1 SPRRRRHFMALMR
14 RKGGRASGEIPTSSM
29 ADIALLLLVFFLVP
43 TVFDEQRGLP
53 IVLPQHGE
61 QQALPQRNA
70 LHMTVLEDGTVE
82 VKRGE
87 SPTVQRVSAR
97 DVAGIWRLGFQ
108 QNPNLIAAVKTAPNA
123 PYRNM
128 VAVLDQ
134 LQTAGAERISLQ
146 ILE

>member
-1 SPRRRRHFMALMR
+1 MAVMKK
-14 RKGGRASGEIPTSSM
+14 RKRVGGEIPTSSM
-29 ADIALLLLVFFLVP
+29 ADIAFLLLVFFLVT
-43 TVFDEQRGLP
+43 TVFDEERGLP
-53 IVLPQHGE
+53 IVLPEQGE
-61 QQALPQRNA
+61 EQEVSQRNV
-70 LHMTVLEDGTVE
+70 LHLTVLEDGTVE

>member
-1 SPRRRRHFMALMR
+1 MPMMR
-14 RKGGRASGEIPTSSM
+14 KRNRPSGAIPTSSM
-29 ADIALLLLVFFLVP
+29 ADIAFLLLVFFLVT
-43 TVFDEQRGLP
+43 TVFDEERGLP
-53 IVLPQHGE
+53 IVLPEATEEVEVSQK
-61 QQALPQRNA
+61 NV
-70 LHMTVLEDGTVE
+70 LHLTVLEDGTVE

-97 DVAGIWRLGFQ
+97 DIAGIWRLGFQ
-108 QNPNLIAAVKTAPNA
+108 QNSNLIAAVKTAPNA

-134 LQTAGAERISLQ
+134 LQSAGAERISLQ

>member
-1 SPRRRRHFMALMR
+1 MPMMR
-14 RKGGRASGEIPTSSM
+14 KRNRPSGAIPTSSM
-29 ADIALLLLVFFLVP
+29 ADIAFLLLVFFLVT
-43 TVFDEQRGLP
+43 TVFDEERGLP
-53 IVLPQHGE
+53 IVLPEQGE
-61 QQALPQRNA
+61 EQEVSQKNV
-70 LHMTVLEDGTVE
+70 LHLTVLEDGTVE

-97 DVAGIWRLGFQ
+97 DIAGIWRLGFQ
-108 QNPNLIAAVKTAPNA
+108 QNQNLIAAVKTAPDA

-134 LQTAGAERISLQ
+134 LQSAGAQRISLQ